1 MKQWISKNRQMLLRG
16 AGSLLAIGLLI
27 FLIAQQGWDE
37 IAAAVGQIPLW
48 RFLLATAL
56 VFVSRFFVIGRW
68 HVLLRSADVRIPYSR
83 SAALTFTGLFA
94 SNFLPTTIGGDVV
107 RFAGAV
113 EMGYGSSLILASLVA
128 DRLIGMLGMA
138 MVLPLGLAA
147 LWSSMMGRTAQAIS
161 LVGLWAKGRD
171 FVRKTFDTLS
181 VWFKKP
187 LSLLGALGIT
197 WGHMLCTFASASVLL
212 TGLNDPVPFW
222 LIAGLWSVSYFVTLI
237 PVSIN
242 GYGVQELSLTYLFSE
257 VAGTSMANALT
268 LAVLVRVIT
277 MIASLPGAF
286 YLPSVLTAIDK
297 AKTGS
302 TSLPKGEVKGSEG
315 KTR

>member
-68 HVLLRSADVRIPYSR
+68 HVLLRSANVRIPYSR

-147 LWSSMMGRTAQAIS
+147 LWSTVTGQTVQAIS
-161 LVGLWAKGRD
+161 LAGLWAKGRN
-171 FVRKTFDTLS
+171 FLKKTFEALS
-181 VWFKKP
+181 VWFRKP
-187 LSLLGALGIT
+187 VPLLGALGMT

-222 LIAGLWSVSYFVTLI
+222 TIAGLWSISYFVTLVPI
-237 PVSIN
+237 SIN
-242 GYGVQELSLTYLFSE
+242 GYGVQELSLTYLFAE
-257 VAGTSMANALT
+257 VAGTSMASALT

-277 MIASLPGAF
+277 VIASLPGAY
-286 YLPSVLTAIDK
+286 YLPSLLTAIDK
-297 AKTGS
+297 AKTDS
-302 TSLPKGEVKGSEG
+302 TSSLKGETKSGEG
-315 KTR
+315 NPQ

>member
-27 FLIAQQGWDE
+27 FLMAQQGWNE
-37 IAAAVGQIPLW
+37 IAAAVRQIPLW
-48 RFLLATAL
+48 RFLLATLL

-68 HVLLRSADVRIPYSR
+68 HVLLRSAEIKIPFSR

-113 EMGYGSSLILASLVA
+113 EMGYGSSIILASLVA

-138 MVLPLGLAA
+138 MVLPMGLAA
-147 LWSSMMGRTAQAIS
+147 LWSTLAGNTAQAVS
-161 LVGLWAKGRD
+161 LAGLWAKGRD
-171 FVRKTFDTLS
+171 FVGRTFEALK
-181 VWFKKP
+181 VWLGKP
-187 LSLLGALGIT
+187 ASLLGALGMT
-197 WGHMLCTFASASVLL
+197 WGHMLCTFASSSVLL

-222 LIAGLWSVSYFVTLI
+222 TIAGLWSISYFVTLV

-242 GYGVQELSLTYLFSE
+242 GYGVQELSLTYLFAE
-257 VAGTSMANALT
+257 VAGTSMASALT
-268 LAVLVRVIT
+268 LAVLVRAIT

-297 AKTGS
+297 AKTAS
-302 TSLPKGEVKGSEG
+302 PSSSSGENTINEG
-315 KTR
+315 RS

>member
-1 MKQWISKNRQMLLRG
+1 MLLRG
-16 AGSLLAIGLLI
+16 AGSLLAIGLL
-27 FLIAQQGWDE
+27 FVLIAQQGWDE
-37 IAAAVGQIPLW
+37 IAVAVRQIPLW
-48 RFLLATAL
+48 RFLLATGL

-68 HVLLRSADVRIPYSR
+68 HVLLRSADVKIPFSR

-128 DRLIGMLGMA
+128 DRLIGMAGMA
-138 MVLPLGLAA
+138 MVLPFGLAA
-147 LWSSMMGRTAQAIS
+147 LWSTVAGKTVQAVT
-161 LVGLWAKGRD
+161 LAALWTKGRD
-171 FVRKTFDTLS
+171 FVRKTFDSLS
-181 VWFKKP
+181 IWFKKP
-187 LSLLGALGIT
+187 MSLLTALGMT

-212 TGLNDPVPFW
+212 TGLNAPVPFW
-222 LIAGLWSVSYFVTLI
+222 TIAGLWSISYFVTLV

-242 GYGVQELSLTYLFSE
+242 GYGVQELSLTYLFAE
-257 VAGTSMANALT
+257 VAGISMASALT

-297 AKTGS
+297 AKAASASSSVEENNT
-302 TSLPKGEVKGSEG
+302 SEG
-315 KTR
+315 HS

>member
-1 MKQWISKNRQMLLRG
+1 MKQWISKNRQLLLRG

-27 FLIAQQGWDE
+27 FLIAQQGWNE
-37 IAAAVGQIPLW
+37 IATAVSQIPLW
-48 RFLLATAL
+48 RFLLATLL

-68 HVLLRSADVRIPYSR
+68 HVLLHSAEMKIPFSR

-113 EMGYGSSLILASLVA
+113 EMGYSSTLILASLVA
-128 DRLIGMLGMA
+128 DRLIGMAGMA

-147 LWSSMMGRTAQAIS
+147 LWSTVAGQTVQAIS
-161 LVGLWAKGRD
+161 LAGLWAKGRD
-171 FVRKTFDTLS
+171 FVRKTFEALS
-181 VWFKKP
+181 VWFRKP
-187 LSLLGALGIT
+187 VSLLGALGMT

-222 LIAGLWSVSYFVTLI
+222 TIAGLWSISYFVTLVPI
-237 PVSIN
+237 SIN
-242 GYGVQELSLTYLFSE
+242 GYGVQELSLTYLFAE
-257 VAGTSMANALT
+257 VAGTSMASAIT
-268 LAVLVRVIT
+268 LAVLVRVTT

-286 YLPSVLTAIDK
+286 YLPSILTAIDK
-297 AKTGS
+297 AKTAS
-302 TSLPKGEVKGSEG
+302 PSSLPGENEG
-315 KTR
+315 IEDHS